1 LVTLVTMS
9 TGESWNDMM
18 YEVAGA
24 SPDKVG
30 TCTAD
35 PTYDAGVCAWR
46 KYPQSGYDATC
57 RQIDGCGS
65 WVAYPFFLSF
75 SLLISFVFINLFVA
89 VIIEGTSNSSE
100 LEAGNEEREAEI
112 GESVG
117 LTEEEYVTFTNEW
130 VKHDTAVVKLINE
143 DGLHRLMAKLP
154 PPLGFG
160 LPDAAPL
167 ALHEMRLL
175 MRPLRMTAA
184 RPKQKTNLPAAEQVK
199 LYYTFDSVCL
209 ALAKRMLAHI
219 VAAEGVAVAPKRSH
233 GPRTS
238 GEDTP
243 SPEEHGDDMADMA
256 AESGGGGVS
265 EFLQQRQG
273 GLVEAIEGR
282 EVDFAARQVAA
293 IKLVEE
299 QGKRRQL
306 MRRRNSLTGPRKLV
320 SRTVH

>member
-1 LVTLVTMS
+1 MS
-9 TGESWNDMM
+9 TGENWNDMM

-35 PTYDAGVCAWR
+35 PVYDAAVCAWR

-65 WVAYPFFLSF
+65 WIAYPFFLSF

-100 LEAGNEEREAEI
+100 LEAGNEEREAEL

-130 VKHDTAVVKLINE
+130 VKHDMAVVKLINE
-143 DGLHRLMAKLP
+143 DGLHRLMAKLQ

-167 ALHEMRLL
+167 ALREMRLL

-233 GPRTS
+233 AAPRTS

-243 SPEEHGDDMADMA
+243 SSPEERGDDMDAVA
-256 AESGGGGVS
+256 SASLTAS
-265 EFLQQRQG
+265 EM
-273 GLVEAIEGR
+273 EAGRLMEAMEGR

-306 MRRRNSLTGPRKLV
+306 TRRKSQTGPRKLV